1 MIIHPNTIYHGIPQN
16 YFFLGMTQTKHY
28 APKCISEWP
37 QYLCSRSR
45 FTNNNNE
52 QNATKFT
59 IGTSDED
66 DSNDDEVARDLEKL
80 FCPLTENNGA
90 QHDIDL
96 GYQGMY

>member
-1 MIIHPNTIYHGIPQN
+1 MQGVP
-16 YFFLGMTQTKHY
+16 
-28 APKCISEWP
+28 SEWP
-37 QYLCSRSR
+37 QFLCSRSR

-59 IGTSDED
+59 IGTSDEE

-96 GYQGMY
+96 GYQGIY

>member
-1 MIIHPNTIYHGIPQN
+1 MELQALLSISITLLKWDFSLRHISQIQGIP
-16 YFFLGMTQTKHY
+16 
-28 APKCISEWP
+28 SEWP
-37 QYLCSRSR
+37 QFLCSRSR

-59 IGTSDED
+59 IGTSDEE

-96 GYQGMY
+96 GYQGIY